1 MSKEPLFIKSPWSR
15 LFSPPPPEL
24 FFASSSNGSSTTKV
38 VVSKVVCVPVT
49 VKFPV
54 IVVLA
59 FKAMPPEPLG
69 SSVISAFEGD
79 IIVDPTNE
87 KSPTLTLANDK
98 VPDPSVFKN

>member
-1 MSKEPLFIKSPWSR
+1 M
-15 LFSPPPPEL
+15 
-24 FFASSSNGSSTTKV
+24 
-38 VVSKVVCVPVT
+38 VSKAVCVPVT

-69 SSVISAFEGD
+69 SVISAFEGD

-87 KSPTLTLANDK
+87 KSPTLTQPNDK